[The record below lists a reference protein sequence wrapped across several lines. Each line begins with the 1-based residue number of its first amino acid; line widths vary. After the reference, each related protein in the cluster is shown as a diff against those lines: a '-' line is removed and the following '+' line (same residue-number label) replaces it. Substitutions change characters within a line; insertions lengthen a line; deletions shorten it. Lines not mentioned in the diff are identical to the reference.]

1 MNPVKE
7 SILVADA
14 TQTDLATLLQLVG
27 GLSRNHYLAQ
37 AHDVDGNVLGEI
49 EIKGGMVLSA
59 RVQGLQGK
67 EAVYALLS
75 LSPYELEAFHITDTP
90 LPSAPI
96 GFLETLLL
104 DGLRVQ
110 DELHRDAPV
119 LDEGAV
125 PSGWSLF
132 DTATDQGTSPT
143 EPATG
148 CPFSGHTAAAED
160 PIPQEKDLVEAA
172 TALREEVYGRQPPYR
187 AVPQPRPGTNLTPAW
202 VLLALGTLLA
212 LLWPRKR
219 S

>member
-37 AHDVDGNVLGEI
+37 AQDVGGNVLGEI
-49 EIKGGMVLSA
+49 EVKGGMVLSA

-75 LSPYELEAFHITDTP
+75 LSPHQLEAFHVTDAS
-90 LPSAPI
+90 LPSEPI
-96 GFLETLLL
+96 GFLDTLLL

-119 LDEGAV
+119 LETGAE

-143 EPATG
+143 APPTG
-148 CPFSGHTAAAED
+148 CPFSGHTPPAAD
-160 PIPQEKDLVEAA
+160 PTPPEEDLVEAA
-172 TALREEVYGRQPPYR
+172 TALREEVYGRQLPYR
-187 AVPQPRPGTNLTPAW
+187 AVPQPRQGTNLTPAW